1 MRREWR
7 KIAVVVVVE
16 VGAVTGVL
24 EVGIAVIELVV
35 AALNVVTNVLVAKEA
50 TSVTTFVIIVVVLV
64 IVVVVVLDGAATA
77 VLGVAECTTGTTMV
91 IESGIVETSTV
102 VGSAL
107 TVLSA
112 TLAVL
117 GVVVVIYG
125 VTE

>member
-77 VLGVAECTTGTTMV
+77 VLGVAECATGTTVV
-91 IESGIVETSTV
+91 IEAGIVETSTV

-117 GVVVVIYG
+117 GVVVVMS
-125 VTE
+125 

>member
-77 VLGVAECTTGTTMV
+77 VLGVPECATGTTVV
-91 IESGIVETSTV
+91 IEAGIVETSTV

-117 GVVVVIYG
+117 GVVVVMS
-125 VTE
+125 